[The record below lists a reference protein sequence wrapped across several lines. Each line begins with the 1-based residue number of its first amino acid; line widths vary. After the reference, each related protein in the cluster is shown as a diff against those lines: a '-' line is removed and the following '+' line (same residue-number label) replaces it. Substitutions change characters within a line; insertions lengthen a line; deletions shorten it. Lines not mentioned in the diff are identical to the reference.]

1 MTDQLE
7 MIDIHAHILPGIDD
21 GARNW
26 EETGHLLEAAWA
38 QGVRH
43 IIATP
48 HFSRKTDMEQLRQL
62 KAGVREL
69 AHRKGLELE
78 ISLGQE
84 LRYFEELPLYLEQGR
99 ALTLAESRYAL
110 VEFKPGDGFQTI
122 RRAVRELVQSGF
134 IPVLAH
140 AERYLCLR
148 ERFFRNYPYHSPF
161 AYISFAAKSALLHL
175 PYIVRFTIFNLL
187 FVPSTKPFE
196 SSLATEFSTASISF
210 SNPFANRDISFKS
223 EFLYR
228 SINKYNRGILFFSYI
243 SRNSRTQ
250 CINSLSLGYFCKI
263 YALWFSLSSTP
274 IQR

>member
-26 EETGHLLEAAWA
+26 EETGRLLEAAWA

-122 RRAVRELVQSGF
+122 RRQSG
-134 IPVLAH
+134 
-140 AERYLCLR
+140 
-148 ERFFRNYPYHSPF
+148 N
-161 AYISFAAKSALLHL
+161 
-175 PYIVRFTIFNLL
+175 
-187 FVPSTKPFE
+187 
-196 SSLATEFSTASISF
+196 
-210 SNPFANRDISFKS
+210 
-223 EFLYR
+223 
-228 SINKYNRGILFFSYI
+228 
-243 SRNSRTQ
+243 
-250 CINSLSLGYFCKI
+250 
-263 YALWFSLSSTP
+263 WSSTDLFP
-274 IQR
+274 YWLTQSGIFAFVKQAGPRSWFRAEPVCRSMQKA

>member
-99 ALTLAESRYAL
+99 ALTLAEAGMLWWNSN
-110 VEFKPGDGFQTI
+110 
-122 RRAVRELVQSGF
+122 REMD
-134 IPVLAH
+134 
-140 AERYLCLR
+140 
-148 ERFFRNYPYHSPF
+148 FRP
-161 AYISFAAKSALLHL
+161 
-175 PYIVRFTIFNLL
+175 
-187 FVPSTKPFE
+187 
-196 SSLATEFSTASISF
+196 
-210 SNPFANRDISFKS
+210 
-223 EFLYR
+223 
-228 SINKYNRGILFFSYI
+228 
-243 SRNSRTQ
+243 
-250 CINSLSLGYFCKI
+250 
-263 YALWFSLSSTP
+263 
-274 IQR
+274 

>member
-140 AERYLCLR
+140 AERYLC
-148 ERFFRNYPYHSPF
+148 
-161 AYISFAAKSALLHL
+161 
-175 PYIVRFTIFNLL
+175 
-187 FVPSTKPFE
+187 FVKQAGP
-196 SSLATEFSTASISF
+196 
-210 SNPFANRDISFKS
+210 
-223 EFLYR
+223 R
-228 SINKYNRGILFFSYI
+228 SW
-243 SRNSRTQ
+243 SRAEPVCRSMQ
-250 CINSLSLGYFCKI
+250 K
-263 YALWFSLSSTP
+263 A
-274 IQR
+274 